1 VGKAK
6 IGIIGGSGLYDIEGI
21 TDLRS
26 VRVKTPFGDPS
37 DEYRW
42 GTLEG
47 RDVVFLPRHGRGHR
61 LLPTELNYR
70 ANIYGFKKMGV
81 EWIIAISAVG
91 SFKQE
96 IRPLDIVIID
106 QFFDRTNQARESTFF
121 GDGIVAHISFAEP
134 LCPVLREILCQ
145 VATQVGA
152 RVHMGGT
159 YLNMEGPAFST
170 KAESLIYKSWGIDVI
185 GMTNMTEAKLARE
198 AEICYGTLAM
208 VTDYDCWYK
217 GEDVPI
223 VTIDQVIK
231 NLLKNTDVAKE
242 ILKKAVPLISEQRNC
257 LCTTALKDAIIT
269 PKDMIPPETKK
280 RVELITEKYL

>member
-1 VGKAK
+1 MDQTK

-21 TDLRS
+21 TELRS
-26 VRVKTPFGDPS
+26 VKVETPFGDPS

-70 ANIYGFKKMGV
+70 ANVYGFKKLGV
-81 EWIIAISAVG
+81 EWIIAVSAVG

-121 GDGIVAHISFAEP
+121 GGGIVAHVSFAEP
-134 LCPVLREILCQ
+134 LCPVLREILYQ
-145 VATQVGA
+145 VATQMGA

-185 GMTNMTEAKLARE
+185 GMTNLTEAKLARE

-208 VTDYDCWYK
+208 VTDYDCWHK

-242 ILKKAVPLISEQRNC
+242 ILKKAVPLIPQQRTCQCAN
-257 LCTTALKDAIIT
+257 ALKDAIIT
-269 PKDMIPPETKK
+269 PKDMISPETKK
-280 RVELITEKYL
+280 RLELITGKYL